1 MFSGRDLTC
10 EIESGLCSGCL
21 CPDQPLPLFSAPVHG
36 NAGTVS
42 GHALMEA
49 DMEEK
54 HLQAFGYVHG
64 GVFASIVDT
73 AAFWAVFCKLDE
85 NVGITSVDLKL
96 NYLAPVQ
103 KGKLIARG
111 RCIKLGKT
119 LGLGKRRLPAV
130 KASSLH
136 RGRQP

>member
-1 MFSGRDLTC
+1 
-10 EIESGLCSGCL
+10 
-21 CPDQPLPLFSAPVHG
+21 
-36 NAGTVS
+36 
-42 GHALMEA
+42 MEA
-49 DMEEK
+49 DVEEK
-54 HLQAFGYVHG
+54 HLQHSVMC
-64 GVFASIVDT
+64 T
-73 AAFWAVFCKLDE
+73 AAFLPPLWIQRFLAVFCKLDE